1 MKKLITWVLAACAIT
16 ACTYD
21 DSELWEKVN
30 DHEERLKALEEW
42 QKEMN
47 NNITAL
53 QTLLSTTDYITAMTP
68 IMENDVEVGYTITFL
83 NSDPITI
90 YHGRNGADG
99 QDGTDGKD
107 GAVPQVGITQGEDGN
122 WYWTLNGEL
131 MTDSQSNPRRAN
143 GEKGDKGDKGE
154 PGENGA
160 PGQDG
165 QDGEEGQDAPQP
177 QLLLGNNLPS
187 GADVRTDSGTIKA
200 ECFYL
205 SVDNGETWYRVSGTD
220 GQDGAPG
227 QDGTNGTDGDSF
239 FSEKPTIDNGAGT
252 VTFKL
257 ADESSFTLP
266 FYTGIKLVV
275 SGSTNSFDFTP
286 GQTQTITLTATG
298 TKTYTTDDLL
308 VTAPRGWEATLSSLR
323 TRATLQNTQITLS
336 LTAPSEADFT
346 DDKAK
351 GSGEVSVLLTDG
363 QGGTVLCKLK
373 VNVPPSY
380 DNNKLTVYD
389 MKAGELGSHITATSA
404 SGMTSLTLLGGELN
418 ETDYS
423 EIKKYKAALIDID
436 LESAVYTEAD
446 GSLPLYTEPENAPL
460 QTIKLPQGIKVLEAY
475 AFNLCKS
482 LKSITLPDGLL
493 TIEEYA
499 LQNCMSLTEVTLPAS
514 LESIGEYAFRLC
526 NKLAAIDLSD
536 TKITSI
542 EKETFNKCE
551 KLAAISLPASL
562 TTIGENAFAL
572 CYALEEI
579 DLSGTQVTS
588 IGKTAFYKI
597 TSLKSIQLPATLTTI
612 GEYAFEGSALPSID
626 LSGTQMTTIGKNA
639 FYRCSSLKSVTLP
652 NGLETIDV
660 SAFYECSSLTDIDLP
675 ATLTTIGSSAFRSCA
690 FTSIDLSGTQVTT
703 LGWGS
708 FYRCGSLANVTL
720 PATLTTI
727 NSSVFSECT
736 SLTTVTCPA
745 TTPPTL
751 GENVFK
757 ETTSLTNI
765 YVPTGSVESYKTA
778 WTSVNSKI
786 SSIPGD

>member
-21 DSELWEKVN
+21 DSELWDKVN
-30 DHEERLKALEEW
+30 DHEERLAALEEW
-42 QKEMN
+42 QKEVN
-47 NNITAL
+47 NNIAAL
-53 QTLLSTTDYITAMTP
+53 QTLLNTTDYITAVTP
-68 IMENDVEVGYTITFL
+68 VMESGVEVGYTITFL

-90 YHGRNGADG
+90 YHGHNGADG
-99 QDGTDGKD
+99 QDGQDGKD
-107 GAVPQVGITQGEDGN
+107 GQDGQDGLPGAVPQVGITQGEDGN
-122 WYWTLNGEL
+122 WYWTLNSEL
-131 MTDSQSNPRRAN
+131 MTDNQGNPVRAN

-154 PGENGA
+154 PGEDGQDGQPGADGA

-165 QDGEEGQDAPQP
+165 QPGADGAPGQDGKDAPTP
-177 QLLLGNNLPS
+177 QLLLGSSLPS
-187 GADVRTDSGTIKA
+187 GADVRTDSGTIKT

-220 GQDGAPG
+220 GQDG
-227 QDGTNGTDGDSF
+227 TNGQDGDSF
-239 FSEKPTIDNGAGT
+239 FAEKPTIDSSAGT

-257 ADESSFTLP
+257 ADGSSFTLP
-266 FYTGIKLVV
+266 FYTGIKLVF
-275 SGSTNSFDFTP
+275 SGPTNNFAFTP

-308 VTAPRGWEATLSSLR
+308 VTAPRGWEATLSSPR
-323 TRATLQNTQITLS
+323 TRATLQDTQITLN

-346 DDKAK
+346 DNKAK

-380 DNNKLTVYD
+380 ENNKLTVYD
-389 MKAGELGSHITATSA
+389 MKAGELGSHITAASA
-404 SGMTSLTLLGGELN
+404 SDMTSLTLLGGELN

-423 EIKKYKAALIDID
+423 EIKKYKAALTDID

-446 GSLPLYTEPENAPL
+446 GSLPLYNEFANVPL
-460 QTIKLPQGIKVLEAY
+460 QTIKLPQGVKVLETS
-475 AFNLCKS
+475 AFDMCGS

-493 TIEEYA
+493 TIGERA
-499 LQNCMSLTEVTLPAS
+499 LKSCMSLTEVTLPAS
-514 LESIGEYAFRLC
+514 LESIGKYAFYIC
-526 NKLAAIDLSD
+526 YKLAAIDLSD

-542 EKETFNKCE
+542 EEYTFYKCE
-551 KLAAISLPASL
+551 KLAAISLPATL
-562 TTIGENAFAL
+562 TTIGKYAFAS
-572 CYALEEI
+572 CYVLEEI

-588 IGKTAFYKI
+588 IGNSAFYNL

-612 GEYAFEGSALPSID
+612 GEEAFLGSTLPSID

-639 FYRCSSLKSVTLP
+639 FYHCRSLANVTLP

-660 SAFYECSSLTDIDLP
+660 SAFQECSSLTE
-675 ATLTTIGSSAFRSCA
+675 
-690 FTSIDLSGTQVTT
+690 IDLSDTQVTI

-708 FYRCGSLANVTL
+708 FCRCSSLANVTL
-720 PATLTTI
+720 PAALTTI
-727 NSSVFSECT
+727 NSSVFSECV

-765 YVPTGSVESYKTA
+765 YVPTESVENYQAA
-778 WTSVNSKI
+778 WTSVSSKI
-786 SSIPGD
+786 SAITGD

>member
-53 QTLLSTTDYITAMTP
+53 QTLLSTTDYITAVTP

-83 NSDPITI
+83 NSAPITI

-122 WYWTLNGEL
+122 WYWTLNSEL
-131 MTDSQSNPRRAN
+131 MTDSQSNPIRAN

-160 PGQDG
+160 PG

-220 GQDGAPG
+220 GQDG
-227 QDGTNGTDGDSF
+227 TNGTDGDSF

-257 ADESSFTLP
+257 ADGSSFTLP
-266 FYTGIKLVV
+266 FYTGIKLIV
-275 SGSTNSFDFTP
+275 SGSTNNFAFTP
-286 GQTQTITLTATG
+286 GETQTITLTATG

-308 VTAPRGWEATLSSLR
+308 VTAPRGWEATLNGSS

-373 VNVPPSY
+373 VNVAPSY
-380 DNNKLTVYD
+380 ENNKLTVYD
-389 MKAGELGSHITATSA
+389 MKAGELGSHITAALA

-418 ETDYS
+418 ETDYL
-423 EIKKYKAALIDID
+423 EIKKYKTTLTDID

-446 GSLPLYTEPENAPL
+446 GSLPLYTEPDNAPL
-460 QTIKLPQGIKVLEAY
+460 QTIKLPQGVKVLEAY
-475 AFNLCKS
+475 AFNLCGS

-493 TIEEYA
+493 TIGEFA

-514 LESIGEYAFRLC
+514 LESIGEYAFRC
-526 NKLAAIDLSD
+526 CYKLAAIDLSD

-542 EKETFNKCE
+542 EKETFKWCE

-562 TTIGENAFAL
+562 ASIGKDAFAS
-572 CYALEEI
+572 CYVLEEI

-588 IGKTAFYKI
+588 IGKSAFYKL

-612 GEYAFEGSALPSID
+612 GENAFEGSTLPSID

-639 FYRCSSLKSVTLP
+639 FYRCSSLANVTLP

-660 SAFYECSSLTDIDLP
+660 SAFQECSSLTE
-675 ATLTTIGSSAFRSCA
+675 
-690 FTSIDLSGTQVTT
+690 IDLSDTQVTI

-708 FYRCGSLANVTL
+708 FYRCSSLTNVTL
-720 PATLTTI
+720 PAALTTI
-727 NSSVFSECT
+727 NSSVFSGCT
-736 SLTTVTCPA
+736 SLATVTCPA

-757 ETTSLTNI
+757 ETNSLANI
-765 YVPTGSVESYKTA
+765 YVPTESMGNYQAA
-778 WTSVNSKI
+778 WTSVSSKI
-786 SSIPGD
+786 SAITGD

>member
-1 MKKLITWVLAACAIT
+1 MKKLIICVLAACAIT

-30 DHEERLKALEEW
+30 DHEERLTALEEW
-42 QKEMN
+42 QKEVN
-47 NNITAL
+47 NNFTAL
-53 QTLLSTTDYITAMTP
+53 QTLLSTTDYITAVTP
-68 IMENDVEVGYTITFL
+68 VMESGVEVGYTITFL

-99 QDGTDGKD
+99 QDGQDGLP
-107 GAVPQVGITQGEDGN
+107 GAVPQVGITQGKDGN

-131 MTDSQSNPRRAN
+131 MTNSQGNPIRAN
-143 GEKGDKGDKGE
+143 GEKGDKGDKGD
-154 PGENGA
+154 PGEDGA
-160 PGQDG
+160 PGADG
-165 QDGEEGQDAPQP
+165 QDGENGVPGADGQDGEDGADGEDGKDAPTP
-177 QLLLGNNLPS
+177 QLLLGSNLPS
-187 GADVRTDSGTIKA
+187 GADIRTDSGTFKA

-205 SVDNGETWYRVSGTD
+205 SVDNGETWYRVSGAD
-220 GQDGAPG
+220 GQDG
-227 QDGTNGTDGDSF
+227 QDGTNGQDGDSF
-239 FSEKPTIDNGAGT
+239 FAEKPTIDSSAGT

-257 ADESSFTLP
+257 ADGSSFTLP
-266 FYTGIKLVV
+266 FYTGIKLIV
-275 SGSTNSFDFTP
+275 SGSTNNFDFTP

-308 VTAPRGWEATLSSLR
+308 VTAPRGWEATLNRSS
-323 TRATLQNTQITLS
+323 TRATLQDTQITLS

-351 GSGEVSVLLTDG
+351 GSGEVPVLLTDG

-389 MKAGELGSHITATSA
+389 MKAGELGSHITAASA

-423 EIKKYKAALIDID
+423 EIKKYKAALTDID

-446 GSLPLYTEPENAPL
+446 GSLPLYNEFANVPL
-460 QTIKLPQGIKVLEAY
+460 QTIKLPQGVKVLETS
-475 AFNLCKS
+475 AFDMCGS

-493 TIEEYA
+493 TIGERA
-499 LQNCMSLTEVTLPAS
+499 LKSCMSLTEVTLPAS
-514 LESIGEYAFRLC
+514 LESIGKYAFYIC
-526 NKLAAIDLSD
+526 YKLAAIDLSD

-542 EKETFNKCE
+542 EEYTFNKCE
-551 KLAAISLPASL
+551 KLAAISLPATL
-562 TTIGENAFAL
+562 TTIGKYAFAS
-572 CYALEEI
+572 CYVLEEI

-588 IGKTAFYKI
+588 IGNSAFYNL

-612 GEYAFEGSALPSID
+612 GEEAFLGSTLPSID
-626 LSGTQMTTIGKNA
+626 LSSTQMTTIGKNA
-639 FYRCSSLKSVTLP
+639 FYRCRSLANVTLP

-660 SAFYECSSLTDIDLP
+660 SAFQECSSLTE
-675 ATLTTIGSSAFRSCA
+675 
-690 FTSIDLSGTQVTT
+690 IDLSDTQVTI

-708 FYRCGSLANVTL
+708 FFRCSSLANVTL
-720 PATLTTI
+720 PVALTTI
-727 NSSVFSECT
+727 NSSVFSECV

-765 YVPTGSVESYKTA
+765 YVPTESVENYQAA
-778 WTSVNSKI
+778 WTSVSSKI
-786 SSIPGD
+786 SAIPED

>member
-53 QTLLSTTDYITAMTP
+53 QTLLSTTDYITAVTP

-131 MTDSQSNPRRAN
+131 MTDSQSNPIRAN

-154 PGENGA
+154 PGEDGQDGQPGADGQDGADGA

-165 QDGEEGQDAPQP
+165 KDAPQP

-220 GQDGAPG
+220 GQDGASG

-257 ADESSFTLP
+257 ADGSSFTLP

-275 SGSTNSFDFTP
+275 SGPTNNFAFTP

-308 VTAPRGWEATLSSLR
+308 VTAPLGWEATLSSPR
-323 TRATLQNTQITLS
+323 TRATLQDTQITLN

-346 DDKAK
+346 DNKAK

-373 VNVPPSY
+373 VNVAPSY
-380 DNNKLTVYD
+380 ENNKLTVYD
-389 MKAGELGSHITATSA
+389 MKAGELGSHITAALA

-418 ETDYS
+418 ETDYL
-423 EIKKYKAALIDID
+423 EIKKYKTTLTDID

-446 GSLPLYTEPENAPL
+446 GSLPLYTEPDNAPL
-460 QTIKLPQGIKVLEAY
+460 QTIKLPQGVKVLEAY
-475 AFNLCKS
+475 AFNLCGS

-493 TIEEYA
+493 TIGEFA
-499 LQNCMSLTEVTLPAS
+499 LQNCVSLTEVTLPAS
-514 LESIGEYAFRLC
+514 LKSIGEYAFDYCRQ
-526 NKLAAIDLSD
+526 LAAIDLSD

-542 EKETFNKCE
+542 EKYTFSRCE

-562 TTIGENAFAL
+562 ESIGQRAFTS

-588 IGKTAFYKI
+588 IGNSAFYKL

-612 GEYAFEGSALPSID
+612 GENAFESSTLPLID
-626 LSGTQMTTIGKNA
+626 LSGTQMTSIGKNA
-639 FYRCSSLKSVTLP
+639 FYRCYSLKSVILP
-652 NGLETIDV
+652 DGLETIDA
-660 SAFYECSSLTDIDLP
+660 SAFYECSSLTE
-675 ATLTTIGSSAFRSCA
+675 
-690 FTSIDLSGTQVTT
+690 IDLSDTQVTI

-708 FYRCGSLANVTL
+708 FYHCGSLTNVTL
-720 PATLTTI
+720 PAALTTI
-727 NSSVFSECT
+727 NSSVFSGCT
-736 SLTTVTCPA
+736 SLATVTCPA

-757 ETTSLTNI
+757 ETNSLANI
-765 YVPTGSVESYKTA
+765 YVPTESVGNYQAA
-778 WTSVNSKI
+778 WTSVSSKI
-786 SSIPGD
+786 SAITGD

>member
-53 QTLLSTTDYITAMTP
+53 QTLLSTTDYITAVTP

-83 NSDPITI
+83 NSAPITI

-122 WYWTLNGEL
+122 WYWTLNSEL
-131 MTDSQSNPRRAN
+131 MTDSQSNPIRAN

-160 PGQDG
+160 PG

-220 GQDGAPG
+220 GQDG
-227 QDGTNGTDGDSF
+227 TNGTDGDSF

-257 ADESSFTLP
+257 ADGSSFTLP

-308 VTAPRGWEATLSSLR
+308 VTAPRGWEATLNGSS
-323 TRATLQNTQITLS
+323 TRATLQDTQITLS

-351 GSGEVSVLLTDG
+351 GSGEVPVLLTDG

-423 EIKKYKAALIDID
+423 EIKKYKAALTDID

-446 GSLPLYTEPENAPL
+446 GSLPLYTEPDNAPL
-460 QTIKLPQGIKVLEAY
+460 QTIKLPQGVKVLEAY
-475 AFNLCKS
+475 AFNLCGS

-493 TIEEYA
+493 TIGEFA

-514 LESIGEYAFRLC
+514 LESIGKYAFRC
-526 NKLAAIDLSD
+526 CYKSAAIDLSD

-542 EKETFNKCE
+542 EKETFKWCE

-562 TTIGENAFAL
+562 ASIGEYAFTL

-588 IGKTAFYKI
+588 IGNSAFYKL

-612 GEYAFEGSALPSID
+612 GENAFESSTLPLID
-626 LSGTQMTTIGKNA
+626 LSGTQMTSIGKNA
-639 FYRCSSLKSVTLP
+639 FYRCYSLKSVILP
-652 NGLETIDV
+652 DGLETIDA
-660 SAFYECSSLTDIDLP
+660 SAFYECSSLTEINLP

-690 FTSIDLSGTQVTT
+690 FTSINLSGTQVTT
-703 LGWGS
+703 LGGLS
-708 FYRCGSLANVTL
+708 FYHCGSLTNVTL
-720 PATLTTI
+720 PAALTTI
-727 NSSVFSECT
+727 NSSVFSGCT
-736 SLTTVTCPA
+736 SLATVTCPA

-757 ETTSLTNI
+757 ETNSLANI
-765 YVPTGSVESYKTA
+765 YVPTESVGDYQAA
-778 WTSVNSKI
+778 WTSVSSKI
-786 SSIPGD
+786 SAITGD

>member
-53 QTLLSTTDYITAMTP
+53 QTLLSTTDYITAVTP

-83 NSDPITI
+83 NSAPITI

-122 WYWTLNGEL
+122 WYWTLNSEL
-131 MTDSQSNPRRAN
+131 MTDSQSNPIRAN

-160 PGQDG
+160 PG

-220 GQDGAPG
+220 GQDG
-227 QDGTNGTDGDSF
+227 TNGTDGDSF

-257 ADESSFTLP
+257 ADGSSFTLP

-308 VTAPRGWEATLSSLR
+308 VTAPRGWEATLNGSS
-323 TRATLQNTQITLS
+323 TRATLQDTQITLS

-351 GSGEVSVLLTDG
+351 GSGEVPVLLTDG

-423 EIKKYKAALIDID
+423 EIKKYKAALTDID

-446 GSLPLYTEPENAPL
+446 GSLPLYTEPDNAPL
-460 QTIKLPQGIKVLEAY
+460 QTIKLPQGVKVLEAY
-475 AFNLCKS
+475 AFNLCGS

-493 TIEEYA
+493 TIGEFA

-514 LESIGEYAFRLC
+514 LESIGKYAFRC
-526 NKLAAIDLSD
+526 CYKLAAIDLSD

-542 EKETFNKCE
+542 EKETFKWCE

-562 TTIGENAFAL
+562 ASIGEYAFTL

-588 IGKTAFYKI
+588 IGKSAFYKL

-612 GEYAFEGSALPSID
+612 GENAFEGSTLPSID

-639 FYRCSSLKSVTLP
+639 FYRCSSLANVTLP

-660 SAFYECSSLTDIDLP
+660 SAFQECSSLTE
-675 ATLTTIGSSAFRSCA
+675 
-690 FTSIDLSGTQVTT
+690 IDLSDTQVTI

-708 FYRCGSLANVTL
+708 FYHCSSLTNVTL
-720 PATLTTI
+720 PAALTTI
-727 NSSVFSECT
+727 NSSVFSGCT
-736 SLTTVTCPA
+736 SLATVTCPA

-757 ETTSLTNI
+757 ETNSLANI
-765 YVPTGSVESYKTA
+765 YVPTESVGNYQAA
-778 WTSVNSKI
+778 WTSVSSKI
-786 SSIPGD
+786 SAITGD